1 MISFVYY
8 GTGQKGE
15 ILKTSSEE
23 LVPFTDENIEQMK
36 LNKVK
41 SAGLKKAIQAAR
53 DSLWI
58 LCLSFVALKM
68 SILLQP
74 LW

>member
-53 DSLWI
+53 DSL
-58 LCLSFVALKM
+58 
-68 SILLQP
+68 
-74 LW
+74 